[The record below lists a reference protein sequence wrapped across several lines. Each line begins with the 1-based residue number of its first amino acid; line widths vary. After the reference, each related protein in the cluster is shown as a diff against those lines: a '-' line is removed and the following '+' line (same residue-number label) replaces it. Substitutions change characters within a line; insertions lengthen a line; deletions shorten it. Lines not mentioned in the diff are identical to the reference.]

1 MLLFFIATKRNESL
15 TAETNQFGALFLGGT
30 WVLYEWGSPII
41 AKEGDAFNR
50 IFSSLI
56 SIVICCNLFLALWS
70 CILWITAIIYGSR
83 EDFVYNAR
91 NLIQFCNHMM
101 WMTYISVTF
110 GCGFALYLNL
120 SEHLI
125 DLIVISI
132 FVGIIVLR
140 GMMLMCDLQLK
151 VSPLATYHQPFWLKI
166 FTNIGFVFSAE
177 KREELKEKA
186 LAEADFLKEKA
197 KFRQEM
203 RELDRL
209 PDTSPR
215 TSTIGVLLSTA
226 AINLKRPDYDVAKF
240 EINLED
246 DWFNEVEQL
255 KNRSV
260 ECLAKYMPLRLAEE
274 VHKLVRGMEV
284 GVSVRGIS

>member
-1 MLLFFIATKRNESL
+1 M
-15 TAETNQFGALFLGGT
+15 
-30 WVLYEWGSPII
+30 
-41 AKEGDAFNR
+41 FNR

-70 CILWITAIIYGSR
+70 CILWITAVIYGSR

-101 WMTYISVTF
+101 WMTYMSVTF

-120 SEHLI
+120 SENLI

-140 GMMLMCDLQLK
+140 GMTLMCDLQLK
-151 VSPLATYHQPFWLKI
+151 VSPLATYHQPFWLRI
-166 FTNIGFVFSAE
+166 FTNIGFVFSAK

-274 VHKLVRGMEV
+274 VHKLVRDIEV